1 MEGEHPAAAVEGHND
16 FGEKGYGGPM
26 PPAGDGPD
34 RYVFRVYAASAPL
47 G

>member
-26 PPAGDGPD
+26 PPVGGPD